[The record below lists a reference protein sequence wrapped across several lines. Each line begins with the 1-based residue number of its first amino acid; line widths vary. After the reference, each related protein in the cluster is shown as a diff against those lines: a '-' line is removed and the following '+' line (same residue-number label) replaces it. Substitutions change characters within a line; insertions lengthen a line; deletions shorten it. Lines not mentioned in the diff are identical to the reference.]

1 MNIELLSNVPGGH
14 ELVSWFG
21 YAPRFHD
28 AEVLGVTLDRIGA
41 TCSIKVHGFEMTREV
56 DAAGFYVCTKH
67 VVVTFLLGDL
77 TSLEFADFN
86 HQNALMGLSIKRGLD
101 GQFRLE
107 LDPANG
113 LEGVVEGW
121 TLEISI
127 EPDMPAGSQYQ
138 KLG

>member
-1 MNIELLSNVPGGH
+1 
-14 ELVSWFG
+14 
-21 YAPRFHD
+21 
-28 AEVLGVTLDRIGA
+28 
-41 TCSIKVHGFEMTREV
+41 MTREV